1 MASPPTT
8 PGESSSSRSTP
19 DESVSHSSRP
29 TPIEVRD
36 AQYTHAHPA
45 GFETSNGLGVP
56 ANEPLTKKARGR
68 HVPTKQAVL
77 EPGKRR
83 SFTCSMDGCGK
94 VFSRAEHLR
103 RHVRSIHMD
112 EKPFKCED
120 PTCGKRFTRRD
131 NLLQHQRSHRPAS
144 DTQNI
149 ISWDSKPGPLER
161 VNHTHDPPSAS
172 SSSMGVLLPSP
183 LTTNPMPMPSS
194 SSSPSPR
201 ASVGPSRPTPEPE
214 VMMTT
219 KFVHHVPP
227 PSVPE
232 IQEAPPPIHSH
243 AHSHSHSHQ
252 PPIQQPIQSHPH
264 PPIHHLQ
271 ELQQPNY
278 LPCFHGDTH
287 LHVRS
292 SGMEPR
298 FVRVTVPVGDLSYH
312 WTALSQ
318 QGRL

>member
-1 MASPPTT
+1 MSCYQPSFRQHNPSAIASIVKMASPPTT

-112 EKPFKCED
+112 EKRKD
-120 PTCGKRFTRRD
+120 PS
-131 NLLQHQRSHRPAS
+131 LQ
-144 DTQNI
+144 
-149 ISWDSKPGPLER
+149 
-161 VNHTHDPPSAS
+161 
-172 SSSMGVLLPSP
+172 
-183 LTTNPMPMPSS
+183 
-194 SSSPSPR
+194 PSPR
-201 ASVGPSRPTPEPE
+201 LYKV
-214 VMMTT
+214 
-219 KFVHHVPP
+219 
-227 PSVPE
+227 
-232 IQEAPPPIHSH
+232 
-243 AHSHSHSHQ
+243 
-252 PPIQQPIQSHPH
+252 
-264 PPIHHLQ
+264 
-271 ELQQPNY
+271 
-278 LPCFHGDTH
+278 
-287 LHVRS
+287 
-292 SGMEPR
+292 
-298 FVRVTVPVGDLSYH
+298 
-312 WTALSQ
+312 
-318 QGRL
+318 

>member
-219 KFVHHVPP
+219 NLRYNNQYSLILILRYTTFKSYNNRTICLAFTETRICTFV
-227 PSVPE
+227 
-232 IQEAPPPIHSH
+232 
-243 AHSHSHSHQ
+243 
-252 PPIQQPIQSHPH
+252 
-264 PPIHHLQ
+264 
-271 ELQQPNY
+271 
-278 LPCFHGDTH
+278 
-287 LHVRS
+287 
-292 SGMEPR
+292 PR
-298 FVRVTVPVGDLSYH
+298 GWSL
-312 WTALSQ
+312 ALSVLQ
-318 QGRL
+318 CQSAI